1 MLSAC
6 VSTQDL
12 EMAKRDFD
20 NQTDILKS
28 KVDTLDSKIKSLES
42 QIESC
47 AKSTESLKE
56 ETASIR
62 QSKANEGADLT
73 NIRETLET
81 SAGRIDVLQKDT
93 LGIKSNMDKVNAK
106 ISFMEKYL
114 DIGTKKTLPTVSDS
128 SLANSPNLKGKI
140 DSDTEYDIALN
151 SFKEENFTKAR
162 SEFENYIAHYPNSEK
177 VASAYYWIG
186 ECYYF
191 EGNFDQAILT
201 YDKIVKNYPATD
213 KVPRALLKQ
222 GLCFYNLGDKISA
235 KILFD
240 QVVQNYL
247 GTNEATIAQK
257 KIQEIK

>member
-1 MLSAC
+1 
-6 VSTQDL
+6 
-12 EMAKRDFD
+12 MAKREFD

-28 KVDTLDSKIKSLES
+28 KVDTLDNKIKTLES

-47 AKSTESLKE
+47 AESTESLKE
-56 ETASIR
+56 ETASIG
-62 QSKANEGADLT
+62 QSKATEGADIT

-81 SAGRIDVLQKDT
+81 SVGRIDTLQKDT
-93 LGIKSNMDKVNAK
+93 SDIKSGMDKVNAK

-114 DIGTKKTLPTVSDS
+114 DIGNKKAVIAVPYSGLTN
-128 SLANSPNLKGKI
+128 SLNLKGKS

-151 SFKEENFTKAR
+151 SFKEENFAKAR
-162 SEFENYIAHYPNSEK
+162 SEFEIYLAHYPNAEK
-177 VASAYYWIG
+177 VADAYYWIG

-213 KVPRALLKQ
+213 KVQRALLKE
-222 GLCFYNLGDKISA
+222 GLCFYKLGDKITA
-235 KILFD
+235 KLLFN
-240 QVVQNYL
+240 QVAQSYPD
-247 GTNEATIAQK
+247 TNEATIAQK